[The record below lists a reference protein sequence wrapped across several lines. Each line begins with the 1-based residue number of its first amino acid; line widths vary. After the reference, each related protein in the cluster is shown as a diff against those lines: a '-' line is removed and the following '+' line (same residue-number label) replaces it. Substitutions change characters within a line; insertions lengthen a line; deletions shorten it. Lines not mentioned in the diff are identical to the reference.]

1 MWTGD
6 KPTCR
11 ERERERER
19 VRRVL
24 QEAGDHLYW
33 SKGGCCE
40 IVIITSDV
48 EPALLNLLIPGLVG
62 NHVERY

>member
-1 MWTGD
+1 MRTREGED
-6 KPTCR
+6 EVGR
-11 ERERERER
+11 ERG
-19 VRRVL
+19 VL